1 VSVIELV
8 LQHADL
14 ARVRFAQSPVWEL
27 AASLR
32 TLRDRTRHHMHRRW
46 LSSLDGALASVRMD
60 LLVALMAT
68 DSYLPDFLTPAPVT
82 TDGVLDDELARIRD
96 TDPSVVL
103 AQLHRLLRA
112 RAVPPVLQPLFDDP
126 GRHLATV
133 VAEMRRYWQVALEP
147 HWTQLRAC
155 GIADVAYRMELIAS
169 GGLARFVADLNPEV
183 VYDGDRLMITKAC
196 HRHQTVLHGSGI
208 WFMPCLF
215 SWPSTLV
222 VCCDVAEPCISYPMR
237 GTATVLSERYREN
250 LDSLQALV
258 GGTRAALLTALASP
272 RTTTELASELNMS
285 AATVSEHLKI
295 LKHSGLADSRRRGRS
310 VFYQRTPAAATLMA
324 AAGAL

>member
-1 VSVIELV
+1 VNVIELV

-32 TLRDRTRHHMHRRW
+32 TLRDGTRHHMHRRW
-46 LSSLDGALASVRMD
+46 LSSLGGTLTSVRMD
-60 LLVALMAT
+60 LLFALMAS
-68 DSYLPDFLTPAPVT
+68 DSYLPDFLTPSPVT
-82 TDGVLDDELARIRD
+82 TDGVLDDELARIRE
-96 TDPSVVL
+96 TDPAVVR
-103 AQLHRLLRA
+103 AQLDRLHRA
-112 RAVPPVLQPLFDDP
+112 RTMPEILQPMFDDP
-126 GRHLATV
+126 GRQLATV
-133 VAEMRRYWQVALEP
+133 VSEMRRYWQVALEP

-169 GGLARFVADLNPEV
+169 GGIARFVADLNPEV
-183 VYDGDRLMITKAC
+183 DYDNDRLVITKAC
-196 HRHQTVLHGSGI
+196 HRHQTVLQGSGI
-208 WFMPCLF
+208 WFIPSLF
-215 SWPSTLV
+215 SWPSTMV
-222 VCCDVAEPCISYPMR
+222 VCCDVVEPSISYPMR
-237 GTATVLSERYREN
+237 GTATALTQRYSDH

-272 RTTTELASELNMS
+272 RTTTELASELNVS

-295 LKHSGLADSRRRGRS
+295 LKQSGLADSLRRGRS
-310 VFYQRTPAAATLMA
+310 VFYRRTPAAGALMA